1 MNFVGLSAS
10 LNIQAQRFA
19 LKWAEEHL
27 PEVQYRTIKASYYTL
42 LKRTALFVILCCIPI
57 ILAFLFL
64 AFEAPFSKS
73 AEANAMPNGAT
84 GYVLA
89 RTDYDGNFFWT
100 HNSQKYEYPLVEYG
114 LDPEKYQF
122 GDKVKVYIDDMQQI
136 VKVTEGEKGPTIR
149 NIEIGIGVIGSIF
162 IPVLLIMCVFRP
174 IAYRTFGKS
183 WITFYKEFEK

>member
-27 PEVQYRTIKASYYTL
+27 PEVQYRAIKASYYTL

-89 RTDYDGNFFWT
+89 RADYDGNFFWT
-100 HNSQKYEYPLVEYG
+100 HNSQ
-114 LDPEKYQF
+114 KYQF

-136 VKVTEGEKGPTIR
+136 IKVTEGEKGPTIR